1 MEYRFMKHQEIIEK
15 LPSLLERWEVG
26 YNILSKLS
34 RDDLSTRVKSIK
46 EKIKNNDA
54 VGAAEE
60 VRELGAVI
68 ENIHS
73 HLQDLESIYY
83 QMWNLIK
90 DS

>member
-1 MEYRFMKHQEIIEK
+1 MKHQEIMER

-26 YNILSKLS
+26 YNIFSKLN
-34 RDDLSTRVKSIK
+34 RDDISVRIKNIK

-54 VGAAEE
+54 VGVAEE

-68 ENIHS
+68 ENVHN

-83 QMWNLIK
+83 QMWDLVK